1 VSAPE
6 LAEAWRLHRAGEHD
20 RAERLYRDILR
31 TDPSNYEALH
41 RLAFLNGQCGRWEQ
55 AQELMARAIAL
66 NPYAADA
73 LFLRGAALQQ
83 LHRHEDAVS
92 CFDRALALNPSLAEA
107 RLNRAASLYRLRR
120 YEEAG
125 EDYSRLLQIDPD
137 YPFAR
142 GNRLFCRL
150 QCCDWRSFEEEGA
163 AIETALRA
171 GKRVITS
178 FDAKALFLTAED
190 ELMCARIWAADQ
202 HRGALPP
209 LSLRPRSQNSIIRV
223 AYVSADFR
231 AGPVATLMAGVFERH
246 DRERFETVGV
256 SLAPD
261 DGSATRARLKQ
272 AFRRFID
279 ASAMSDADTAAKLR
293 DMEIDIAVDLMG
305 FTEGARPEIFRHR
318 PAPIQVNYLGFPGT
332 IGADWLD
339 YLIAED
345 VIVPEE
351 HRRFHAEHIV
361 YLPHSY
367 VTRDTSRKVS
377 AVTVARAEER
387 AGESLPQN
395 GLVFACF
402 NNTYKI
408 NPRMFDI
415 WMRLLRAV
423 DGSVLWLPQSNRAA
437 MHNLARE
444 AAERNISPDRLVFA
458 SFRPSLEQHL
468 ARLALADLF
477 LDTLPYNA
485 HTTCSDALWAG
496 VPLLTCLGA
505 TFAGR
510 VAASLLYSLDLPE
523 LVTDTLAGY
532 ERMALKLARDADALG
547 RMREKLQRNRAT
559 HSLFDEEGF
568 TRDLERAYLIMWE
581 CHQRG
586 EPPASFRV
594 PAT

>member
-1 VSAPE
+1 VSGLE
-6 LAEAWRLHRAGEHD
+6 FAEAWRLHRAGDYE

-31 TDPSNYEALH
+31 ADPSNYEALH

-73 LFLRGAALQQ
+73 LFLRGAALQK

-92 CFDRALALNPSLAEA
+92 CFDRALALNPRFMEVL
-107 RLNRAASLYRLRR
+107 LNRAASLYRLRR

-125 EDYSRLLQIDPD
+125 DDYSRLLQIDPD

-150 QCCDWRSFEEEGA
+150 QCCDWRSFEEESA
-163 AIETALRA
+163 AIASNLRA
-171 GKRVITS
+171 GKRTIAP
-178 FDAKALFLTAED
+178 FDAKALFLSAED
-190 ELMCARIWAADQ
+190 ELSCARIWVADQ
-202 HRGALPP
+202 HQGTTPP
-209 LSLRPRSQNSIIRV
+209 LSPPRPRSSNSTIRV

-261 DGSATRARLKQ
+261 DGSATAARLKQ
-272 AFRRFID
+272 AFGRFID
-279 ASAMSDADTAAKLR
+279 ASAMSDAETAAKLR
-293 DMEIDIAVDLMG
+293 DMEINIAVDLMG
-305 FTEGARPEIFRHR
+305 YTEGARPEIFRHR

-332 IGADWLD
+332 IGAEWLD
-339 YLIAED
+339 YLIAERT
-345 VIVPEE
+345 IVPEE
-351 HRRFHAEHIV
+351 HLRFYSEHV
-361 YLPHSY
+361 AYLPGSY
-367 VTRDTSRKVS
+367 LTRDTSSKVS
-377 AVTVARAEER
+377 SVAVTRAEER
-387 AGESLPQN
+387 LPEH
-395 GLVFACF
+395 GFVFACF

-408 NPRMFDI
+408 NLRMFDI
-415 WMRLLRAV
+415 WMRLLHAV
-423 DGSVLWLPQSNRAA
+423 EGSVLWLPQSNRAA

-444 AAERNISPDRLVFA
+444 AAERNVSPDRLVFA

-477 LDTLPYNA
+477 LDTMPYNA

-496 VPLLTCLGA
+496 VPVLTCLGA

-510 VAASLLYSLDLPE
+510 VAASFVYSLDLPE
-523 LVTDTLAGY
+523 LVMDTLADY

-547 RMREKLQRNRAT
+547 RIRENLQRNRAT
-559 HSLFDEEGF
+559 HSLFDEERF
-568 TRDLERAYLIMWE
+568 TRDLERAYLMMWE
-581 CHQRG
+581 RQQRG
-586 EPPASFRV
+586 EPPASFQV